1 MKRRGVFEEA
11 AGVSKYKKRK
21 MESIARLER
30 TETNLERSNDITA
43 ELEKQVSPLKR
54 AARKAE
60 IYREKKKRLEE
71 IEITVLVNEIDNA
84 SKEIERTKKA
94 LFDIDT
100 RTAMLSNSIE
110 TSENRIIED
119 RKRSSALDR
128 ESLSHQNDLL
138 HTVDEI
144 TALEARKTEMDER
157 SKYIIETGNREQK
170 VKETR
175 DLLEIARL
183 EYEDRE
189 ERRKTLENEIKLNS
203 EKLSLAA
210 QSLFD
215 LQTEYE
221 QAQGMLRS
229 LENQKTY
236 LDNLLKDPF
245 SDSQVSSLSWTTNTH
260 SMAFAVSSVR

>member
-1 MKRRGVFEEA
+1 
-11 AGVSKYKKRK
+11 
-21 MESIARLER
+21 MESFIDYDNFSEQEIYNNPFYMPDGKCA
-30 TETNLERSNDITA
+30 
-43 ELEKQVSPLKR
+43 K
-54 AARKAE
+54 KAE
-60 IYREKKKRLEE
+60 EYRAKKKRLEE
-71 IEITVLVNEIDNA
+71 IEISVLVQDIDDLNTQ
-84 SKEIERTKKA
+84 IEDTKKT

-215 LQTEYE
+215 LQTE
-221 QAQGMLRS
+221 
-229 LENQKTY
+229 
-236 LDNLLKDPF
+236 
-245 SDSQVSSLSWTTNTH
+245 
-260 SMAFAVSSVR
+260 